1 MGCNNYKFND
11 TCGQSVF
18 ATCVDVE
25 ITFPTVS
32 NLNGETCSDLDS
44 VIQDLYELVDES
56 YVDMS
61 VYDKGCLDYSP
72 TADADITP
80 IQVLNKLTSELC
92 TLKTTVGTFPSASLI
107 PQLDMSAVLPLIPA
121 GCFSGTCEADPQNLQ
136 ELLIAIIGKLCA
148 CNCS

>member
-61 VYDKGCLDYSP
+61 TYAKGCLDYSP

-92 TLKTTVGTFPSASLI
+92 TIKTAVNSLPTPIADIPTFNISNLTLGCLVPDPCGAT
-107 PQLDMSAVLPLIPA
+107 PA
-121 GCFSGTCEADPQNLQ
+121 NLE
-136 ELLIAIIGKLCA
+136 ELLQTIINKLCV
-148 CNCS
+148 CCP